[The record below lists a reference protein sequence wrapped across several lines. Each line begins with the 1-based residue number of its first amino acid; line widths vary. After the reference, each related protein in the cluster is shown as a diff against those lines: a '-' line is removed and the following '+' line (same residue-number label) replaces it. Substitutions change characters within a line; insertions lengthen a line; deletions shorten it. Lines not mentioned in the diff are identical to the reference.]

1 MQAFQ
6 YASPGNVADAVKLL
20 AASDGSAALAGGTD
34 LINRMKDYGAT
45 PKLVVNLKGI
55 QALAGAGPDGV
66 LGANVLLAQL
76 ASLRAGAPAVIQSI
90 AQAASEVGS
99 PQIRN
104 MATIGGNLLQRPRCW
119 YFRAGHGLMG
129 KTADGK
135 NLVREGDNRYG
146 PIFMT
151 DGDALFVNTS
161 SLAPPMIA
169 AGAKAVLVGPG
180 GERTV
185 DVASLYQVPK
195 GPDDLELAIKPG
207 ELLTAVRVPVSNAK
221 AASYEVRLKQS
232 HDWPLVLCSVVLEM
246 SGDTVS
252 KANVVLGSVA
262 PIPYV
267 SEAAAKAI
275 AGKAVTPET
284 AEAAGKA
291 AVADAKPLSMNAYK
305 VKLAEV
311 AVKRALLAAV
321 GNRYWE
327 A

>member
-1 MQAFQ
+1 MQAFKF
-6 YASPGNVADAVKLL
+6 ASPGNVADAVKLL
-20 AASDGSAALAGGTD
+20 AGADDTAALAGGTD
-34 LINRMKDYGAT
+34 LINRMKDYVT
-45 PKLVVNLKGI
+45 SPKLVVHVKGI
-55 QALAGAGPDGV
+55 KELGSLGDDGTI
-66 LGANVLLAQL
+66 GANVRLA
-76 ASLRAGAPAVIQSI
+76 AIAGTPKGAPAILLSI
-90 AQAASEVGS
+90 AQAAREVGS

-104 MATIGGNLLQRPRCW
+104 MATLGGNLLQRPRCW
-119 YFRAGHGLMG
+119 YFRNGLG
-129 KTADGK
+129 LVAKTADGK
-135 NLVREGDNRYG
+135 NAVREGDNRYG

-161 SLAPPMIA
+161 SLAPPLIA
-169 AGAKAVLVGPG
+169 AGAKAVIAGPN
-180 GERTV
+180 GERTC
-185 DVASLYQVPK
+185 DVSELYRVPRS
-195 GPDDLELAIKPG
+195 GDEMELTLKPG
-207 ELLTAVRVPVSNAK
+207 ELLTAVKLPASDAK
-221 AASYEVRLKQS
+221 AATYEVRLKQS

-252 KANVVLGSVA
+252 KAKVVLGSVA
-262 PIPYV
+262 PVPYV
-267 SEAAAKAI
+267 CEAAAKAI

-305 VKLAEV
+305 VKLTEV